1 MRMISP
7 DTGAPETVIAEEQE
21 EYAPLSV
28 AHYADEQGRRYLLSR
43 WRLNDA
49 DKARI
54 AAGDDL
60 YISLMTFGQ
69 PMQPV
74 SVQVGPDGWIP
85 STEGG
90 PDVR

>member
-60 YISLMTFGQ
+60 YI
-69 PMQPV
+69 MQPV